1 MTPFDQKQRGDR
13 QPVPPPPGGPSFT
26 ADDEFSIDPPGRA
39 LGSDRTRPGGHRF
52 DAELD
57 ASELDD
63 RMRPCST
70 WAARAREISRSSMV
84 IVSRR
89 MCYHGRLLVLAVHLI
104 DDAPVP
110 LMGRV
115 VACEYEADGL
125 YRTDLEL
132 LPMPTQGPI
141 RDWVI
146 ARSKS

>member
-1 MTPFDQKQRGDR
+1 MTPFDQKQRRDR
-13 QPVPPPPGGPSFT
+13 RAVPPPPGGPSFT
-26 ADDEFSIDPPGRA
+26 ADDEFSIDQPERA
-39 LGSDRTRPGGHRF
+39 DTSERTRTGGNRF

-63 RMRPCST
+63 RMRPGST

-84 IVSRR
+84 IASRR

-104 DDAPVP
+104 DDSPVP
-110 LMGRV
+110 LLGRV
-115 VACEYEADGL
+115 AACEYEADGL

-141 RDWVI
+141 RDWVA
-146 ARSKS
+146 ARSKG